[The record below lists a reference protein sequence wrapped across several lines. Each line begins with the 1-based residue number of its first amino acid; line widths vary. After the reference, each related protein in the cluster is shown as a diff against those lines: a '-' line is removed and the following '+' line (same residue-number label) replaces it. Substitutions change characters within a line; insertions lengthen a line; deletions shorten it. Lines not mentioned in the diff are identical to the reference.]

1 MVKSI
6 AEQLL
11 DEIDA
16 YLAET
21 GMPPTRFGIESVNDG
36 HLIRDLK
43 DGVSI
48 GAKKIDRVRQ
58 FMAASREGRPQR
70 HVPLARAHSA
80 AA

>member
-1 MVKSI
+1 MIKSI

-21 GMPPTRFGIESVNDG
+21 GMAPTKFGIEAVNDG

-48 GAKKIDRVRQ
+48 GAKKIDRVRE
-58 FMAASREGRPQR
+58 FMASSREGRPQR
-70 HVPLARAHSA
+70 RSPLARAHSA

>member
-21 GMPPTRFGIESVNDG
+21 GMPPTRFGIEAVNDG

-48 GAKKIDRVRQ
+48 GARKIDRVRE

-70 HVPLARAHSA
+70 RAPLARSHSA